1 MFVQNGSAIFVA
13 VLAEQTFDELWV
25 TPLSFAFTIAYFVVV
40 EAMSKTFGILHSASA
55 ALALAPVVCP
65 RPGAQG
71 ADPFADRPGERFAP
85 RQGAEGGPFVTPRGD
100 PLHGRGRP

>member
-40 EAMSKTFGILHSASA
+40 EAMSKTFGICT
-55 ALALAPVVCP
+55 APVSRSPSRRWCGP
-65 RPGAQG
+65 SAGRSGCRP
-71 ADPFADRPGERFAP
+71 
-85 RQGAEGGPFVTPRGD
+85 
-100 PLHGRGRP
+100 LC